1 MNQSTIYF
9 FIVNLDWVPLRGI
22 AQMLGISFQGLWKH
36 AKREDSL
43 VGDCLIFDLVEEEC
57 KDFRG

>member
-1 MNQSTIYF
+1 
-9 FIVNLDWVPLRGI
+9 
-22 AQMLGISFQGLWKH
+22 MLGISFQGLWKH
-36 AKREDSL
+36 AKREDSS